1 MPDPLGLP
9 PTLQRLVT
17 ATNAHD
23 LDGLVACFADDYRLV
38 MPNHPSR
45 NFTGPGQVRRNWE
58 QFFALIPDITGSIT
72 AAAAGPAEDQWW
84 TEWQMS
90 GTRLDGTSHLM
101 GGVTDR
107 CPRRPQ
113 RGRPG
118 PGQPVLPGTPRRP
131 RVAGRRRRRRRR
143 AYARGH
149 RSGRGG
155 GTVIT

>member
-58 QFFALIPDITGSIT
+58 QFFALIPDITASVT
-72 AAAAGPAEDQWW
+72 AAAAGPVDDQWW
-84 TEWQMS
+84 TEWEMS
-90 GTRLDGTSHLM
+90 GTRLDGSRHLFR
-101 GGVTDR
+101 GVMITTVGPQEDDLVRANRFYLEPTDDEGVETGVDAAVAELTHADR
-107 CPRRPQ
+107 
-113 RGRPG
+113 
-118 PGQPVLPGTPRRP
+118 TP
-131 RVAGRRRRRRRR
+131 
-143 AYARGH
+143 
-149 RSGRGG
+149 
-155 GTVIT
+155 